1 VTLSGGCGRQAPD
14 PKSEEASPFV
24 KKLFNPVLELTHNH
38 GTETQDDFAHKTGNE
53 PEAKGF
59 GHIGFLV
66 EVRVG
71 GWEDA
76 RFGGGGGSG
85 REAM

>member
-1 VTLSGGCGRQAPD
+1 MRTLSRAHAGADSGRRGGQAPD

-53 PEAKGF
+53 PEGKGF

-66 EVRVG
+66 QVRV
-71 GWEDA
+71 
-76 RFGGGGGSG
+76 RVCVC
-85 REAM
+85 M